1 MRMPWQKPAEKRE
14 LTEVEFFRMFERV
27 TTKAGATVNS
37 ETALYSSVVAACLLV
52 RAESKATL
60 PIHLY
65 IEEDGR
71 RRKAVERPE
80 YALLKNAPN
89 PTMTSAQF
97 WLWQQMTTDLT
108 GNAYALREKRG
119 TATTAIYP
127 LVGET
132 LPVIERKNGTPR
144 VVGYKHRDGSGWQP
158 LLTADVLHFPSS
170 IIGSDG
176 VTGRSLV
183 DVAREAIGLDISA
196 EEFMGRVL
204 ANGTHMGVVLSTDQA
219 LTTEDMEALRQQL
232 SDGKGVAPAGKAR
245 LFTKG
250 IKPMVLGSTVQ
261 EAELIE
267 ARRYGVERICGI
279 FRVPLTKVAAMWFGT
294 YSNSEQSDLDF
305 AKGCVTPMVV
315 STEQVLNAR
324 LFSGTAYYVKF
335 DINGIMRGDFAT
347 RMEGLTSA
355 VNGGIFTPNEARAWE
370 ELDPLPGG
378 DELRFP
384 LNTMPASQL
393 DEMDDEPEPEVI
405 VPQAASLTTREVAI
419 RSREYRER
427 LVQQWMP
434 VWADTYQRI
443 VNREIADVKREVDRQ
458 LRSKRASDAFRIWL
472 ADYYN
477 AFGEHYARQM
487 LPTLKTYIAQVL
499 QGRAGDVPMAI
510 ADIESWVDGYVDIAG
525 RAYVGRS
532 LGRIDR
538 LLAESTDPVRDLEA
552 MFGEWAEG
560 RALTEARRE
569 SVEASEAAKRRA
581 WREGGV
587 TRLIWQTTSGDPCP
601 LCEEVDGIVVG
612 IDDPF
617 VAEGATLAAGTDK
630 AYTLGHPT
638 FHPPLH
644 GSCMCEL
651 VPA

>member
-384 LNTMPASQL
+384 LNSVPASEVGEDDGETQDRALPAPEVREAGKSRLALQRSMRGLFADAARRIVRREVVDVRREAEKQLTKRSVDEFRAWLDSFYADFPDFYRKQLEPVIRSYGPLIAEMSAAEANGTYDAQALEEFIGGYIGTSSKRYMSSHLGQLRKLL
-393 DEMDDEPEPEVI
+393 DEEADHL
-405 VPQAASLTTREVAI
+405 AAINERLDGWQETSPDKIADREVVEAAGAFARFAFVAAGVTSLMWVNTSSKSCPYCDALDGQI
-419 RSREYRER
+419 VGIERSFVEGG
-427 LVQQWMP
+427 
-434 VWADTYQRI
+434 T
-443 VNREIADVKREVDRQ
+443 
-458 LRSKRASDAFRIWL
+458 
-472 ADYYN
+472 
-477 AFGEHYARQM
+477 
-487 LPTLKTYIAQVL
+487 TL
-499 QGRAGDVPMAI
+499 GAGDETM
-510 ADIESWVDGYVDIAG
+510 
-525 RAYVGRS
+525 
-532 LGRIDR
+532 
-538 LLAESTDPVRDLEA
+538 
-552 MFGEWAEG
+552 
-560 RALTEARRE
+560 
-569 SVEASEAAKRRA
+569 SVS
-581 WREGGV
+581 
-587 TRLIWQTTSGDPCP
+587 
-601 LCEEVDGIVVG
+601 
-612 IDDPF
+612 
-617 VAEGATLAAGTDK
+617 
-630 AYTLGHPT
+630 HNT

-644 GSCMCEL
+644 AGCQCIV